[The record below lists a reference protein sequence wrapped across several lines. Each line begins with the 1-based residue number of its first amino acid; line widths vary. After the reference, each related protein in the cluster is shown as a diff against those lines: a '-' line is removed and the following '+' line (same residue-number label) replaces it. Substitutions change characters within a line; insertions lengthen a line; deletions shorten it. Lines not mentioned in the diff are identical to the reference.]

1 MTPTTVRAL
10 SPLVACSSWGV
21 AGLLI
26 CNLASAGS
34 IFTCTDGQGRRI
46 TSDRPIAECMD
57 REQRELNAS
66 GSVKRVVPPAW
77 TAQERAA
84 IEDKQKTAEAQQ
96 AQQQDEQRRER
107 SLRMRYP
114 NQAAHDKARAD
125 ALAQSDAVLQTMLA
139 RGAELDKQQTK
150 LEGEMEFYRRDPS
163 KAPAW
168 LQKRLADNTLQHQ
181 KLHAE
186 VEEHGKEKARI
197 NARFD
202 EELALLRKLWAQP

>member
-1 MTPTTVRAL
+1 MTPTTARAL
-10 SPLVACSSWGV
+10 SPLVACSFCGV

-26 CNLASAGS
+26 GNLANAGS
-34 IFTCTDGQGRRI
+34 IFTCTDGHGRRI
-46 TSDRPIAECMD
+46 TSDRPIAECLD

-84 IEDKQKTAEAQQ
+84 IEEKQKATEAEQ
-96 AQQQDEQRRER
+96 AQKQDERRRER
-107 SLRMRYP
+107 SLVVRYP
-114 NQAAHDKARAD
+114 NQTAHDKARAD
-125 ALAQSDAVLQTMLA
+125 ALAQSDAVLETMLA

-168 LQKRLADNTLQHQ
+168 LQKRLSDNTLQHQ

>member
-1 MTPTTVRAL
+1 MTPTTARAL
-10 SPLVACSSWGV
+10 SPLVACCFFGV
-21 AGLLI
+21 ACLLI
-26 CNLASAGS
+26 GNLANAGS
-34 IFTCTDGQGRRI
+34 IFTCTDSHGRRI
-46 TSDRPIAECMD
+46 TSDRPIAECLD

-84 IEDKQKTAEAQQ
+84 IEEKQKAAEAQR
-96 AQQQDEQRRER
+96 AQKQDERRRER
-107 SLRMRYP
+107 SLVVRYP
-114 NQAAHDKARAD
+114 NQPAHDKARAD
-125 ALAQSDAVLQTMLA
+125 ALAQSDAVLQTMLT
-139 RGAELDKQQTK
+139 RRTELDKQQTK
-150 LEGEMEFYRRDPS
+150 LESEMEFYRRDPS

-168 LQKRLADNTLQHQ
+168 LQKRLVDNALQQ
-181 KLHAE
+181 NKLHAD